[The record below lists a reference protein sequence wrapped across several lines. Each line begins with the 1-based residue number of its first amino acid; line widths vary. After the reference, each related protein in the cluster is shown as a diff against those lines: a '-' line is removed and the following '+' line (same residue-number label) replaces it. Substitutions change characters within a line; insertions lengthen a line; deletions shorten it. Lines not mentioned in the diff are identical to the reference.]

1 MRCLIIYG
9 LFLPV
14 LFFISLVSC
23 KDAPPKQAIET
34 PEITFT
40 KEGELS
46 VYQSG
51 TEALLAKIDIEIAET
66 EYETSTGLMYR
77 KGMEKNQGMIFIF
90 DYVGMHSFYMKN
102 TEFDIDIIF
111 IDDELKIAS
120 YHDRAR
126 AMDETGISSKVP
138 IRYVLEISAGLRS
151 QWGLEVGDQI
161 QYSRHEVK

>member
-1 MRCLIIYG
+1 MRFKTIFR
-9 LFLPV
+9 LFLIGGF
-14 LFFISLVSC
+14 LFSLGSC
-23 KDAPPKQAIET
+23 KDAPPKQAIKT
-34 PEITFT
+34 SEITFT
-40 KEGELS
+40 REGELS

-51 TEALLAKIDIEIAET
+51 TEAVLAQIDIEIAET

-77 KGMEKNQGMIFIF
+77 KGMEKNQGMLFIF

-111 IDDELKIAS
+111 IDDEYKIAS

-138 IRYVLEISAGLRS
+138 IRYVLEINAGLRS
-151 QWGLEVGDQI
+151 KWGLEIGDRI
-161 QYSRHEVK
+161 GFTRP